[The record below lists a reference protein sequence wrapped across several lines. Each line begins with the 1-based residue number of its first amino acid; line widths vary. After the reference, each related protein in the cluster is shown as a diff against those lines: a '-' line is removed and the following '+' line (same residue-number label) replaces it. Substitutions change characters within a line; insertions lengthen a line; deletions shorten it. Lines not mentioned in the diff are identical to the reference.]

1 MPPAPFLSMAPGLA
15 SETSINTVGLLFT
28 LLMCLLLLAVP
39 RRYAMVPVII
49 LVCYMSMGQRVVVGG
64 LNFTMIRI
72 LLCCG
77 WLRVIVRG
85 EWTRLSWNAVD
96 KLVIVWT
103 VVRTINYALVWGST
117 SALINRAGYA
127 YTILG
132 AYFLFRMLIRN
143 ADDVQRGLRYLA
155 ICIGPLAVLILMEKT
170 TAHNPFAIFGGVP
183 PIPEI
188 RDGVLRCQGPF
199 SHSILAG
206 TFGATCV
213 PLFVGLWLR
222 QTRYAAL
229 AVLAVLSS
237 MVLVVMGGSSGPV
250 LAFGLGLLGL
260 GLWPLR
266 NWMRAV
272 RWAMAVVLGILQVAM
287 NAPVWFVIARLS
299 VFSGSTG
306 WFRGFLIDMTFRH
319 FSEWWLIGSNQA
331 PTWHPFLLDV
341 TNQYVA
347 EGLDGGLLS
356 MVLFIA
362 ILGYSF
368 RSVGRVACNRD
379 TDRRLR
385 LFAWSLGAAL
395 MGHVVSFISVAYFDQ
410 NAIVLYLLLASI
422 SVAGVASASSPARAE
437 TEPSPTASTPLA
449 PWQEPSIFGGERYA

>member
-1 MPPAPFLSMAPGLA
+1 MAPGLA
-15 SETSINTVGLLFT
+15 SETSVNTVGLLFT
-28 LLMCLLLLAVP
+28 LLMCLMLLVAP
-39 RRYAMVPVII
+39 RRFALLPVVV

-77 WLRVIVRG
+77 WLRVMVRG
-85 EWTRLSWNAVD
+85 EWTRIRFNAVD

-117 SALINRAGYA
+117 TALTNRAGYA
-127 YTILG
+127 YNILG
-132 AYFLFRMLIRN
+132 AYFLFRMLVRD
-143 ADDVQRGLRYLA
+143 ADDVRRWLRYLA

-170 TAHNPFAIFGGVP
+170 TAHNPFAVFGGVP
-183 PIPEI
+183 PVSEI

-222 QTRYAAL
+222 DRRSAGLTL
-229 AVLAVLSS
+229 MGVLAS
-237 MVLVVMGGSSGPV
+237 MIIIAMGGSSGPV
-250 LAFGLGLLGL
+250 LAFGFGLIGL
-260 GLWPLR
+260 ALWPLR
-266 NWMRAV
+266 SWMRAI
-272 RWAMAVVLGILQVAM
+272 RWTIVTVLAILHLAM

-306 WFRGFLIDMTFRH
+306 WFRGFLIDMTVSH
-319 FSEWWLIGSNQA
+319 FSEWWLIGSNRA
-331 PTWHPFLLDV
+331 PMWHPFLLDV

-356 MVLFIA
+356 IVLFIA

-368 RSVGRVACNRD
+368 RSVGKVAHNRGV
-379 TDRRLR
+379 DRRLR

-395 MGHVVSFISVAYFDQ
+395 IGHAASFISVTYFDQ
-410 NAIVLYLLLASI
+410 NAIAFYLLLASI
-422 SVAGVASASSPARAE
+422 AVAGVASAGGPAVAE
-437 TEPSPTASTPLA
+437 TAPAHAAAPLS
-449 PWQEPSIFGGERYA
+449 PWQDPGVFGGERYA

>member
-1 MPPAPFLSMAPGLA
+1 MAPGLQ
-15 SETSINTVGLLFT
+15 SETSVNTVGLLFT
-28 LLMCLLLLAVP
+28 LLMCLMLLAVP
-39 RRYAMVPVII
+39 RRSALLPVVI
-49 LVCYMSMGQRVVVGG
+49 LICYMSMGQRVVAGG

-77 WLRVIVRG
+77 WLRILVRG
-85 EWTRLSWNAVD
+85 EWIRLPFNAVD
-96 KLVIVWT
+96 KLVIAWT
-103 VVRTINYALVWGST
+103 IVRTINYALVWGST

-127 YTILG
+127 YNILG
-132 AYFLFRMLIRN
+132 AYFMFRMLVRN
-143 ADDVQRGLRYLA
+143 ADDVHRWLRYLA

-170 TAHNPFAIFGGVP
+170 TAHNPFALFGGVP

-213 PLFVGLWLR
+213 PLFAGLWLR
-222 QTRYAAL
+222 DRRYAGLAL
-229 AVLAVLSS
+229 IGILSS
-237 MVLVVMGGSSGPV
+237 MVIVVMGGSSGPI
-250 LAFGLGLLGL
+250 LAFGFGLLGL
-260 GLWPLR
+260 AMWPMR
-266 NWMRAV
+266 SWMRAI
-272 RWAMAVVLGILQVAM
+272 RWTIVAVLAVLHVAM

-306 WFRGFLIDMTFRH
+306 WFRGFLIDMTVSH
-319 FSEWWLIGSNQA
+319 FSEWWLIGSNRA

-368 RSVGRVACNRD
+368 RAVGRAAHNRD
-379 TDRRLR
+379 TERRLR

-410 NAIVLYLLLASI
+410 NAIVLYLLLASM
-422 SVAGVASASSPARAE
+422 SVAGVASAAGPAQAETAPSPAA
-437 TEPSPTASTPLA
+437 ATPLT